1 MQNQHTKIWNT
12 ENDMKLLTEIE
23 EDTNRK
29 IVHAHELG
37 ELTLLKYLLTKAT
50 YIFNEI
56 PLKA

>member
-1 MQNQHTKIWNT
+1 
-12 ENDMKLLTEIE
+12 MKLLTEIE

-29 IVHAHELG
+29 IVYAHELG

-50 YIFNEI
+50 YIFTEI